1 MAIFRLILKKR
12 ALYKLKIQE
21 TIKILKLKKKEF
33 LFIKKIVYGSKN
45 IISRIKL

>member
-1 MAIFRLILKKR
+1 MAIFRLILKKE
-12 ALYKLKIQE
+12 LCIKIQE